1 MLDWLIIISGIACTY
16 HFKMESVHLFASSS
30 WMENPRTP
38 ISFLSQFKRN
48 TLEVLEGFTR
58 PPFVVVIPTYGRP
71 DRLVR
76 ETLGFLKRQK
86 IPQNL
91 IEILGP

>member
-1 MLDWLIIISGIACTY
+1 
-16 HFKMESVHLFASSS
+16 
-30 WMENPRTP
+30 MENFYFPTKKTATPR
-38 ISFLSQFKRN
+38 
-48 TLEVLEGFTR
+48 TLEVLAGFTR
-58 PPFVVVIPTYGRP
+58 PPYVVVIPTYGRP

-91 IEILGP
+91 IEILGLDHLT